1 MKKKALKKLFAVTLA
16 ASMVCSLAAC
26 GGKSD
31 DNAANNN
38 ADNSTTSS
46 SNTNAATDNNTSTD
60 NATAPA
66 ETTQRGKE
74 TVTFMTIDF
83 NAGTSNTG
91 EYADQI
97 LNQLNEAANVD
108 LQIEWILT
116 DVLEEKIT
124 LAMSS
129 PQTMPMVITHS
140 GMLTGNIVSAAKQG
154 AFVDL
159 NDYIWDSEKYPN
171 LSQMNKD
178 VADTLTVDG
187 KLIAI
192 PRTRDIG
199 RYGLSY
205 RKDWAEA
212 VGITSDPKTIDDVY
226 DMLYKFTYED
236 PDGNG
241 KDDTYGLEMTL
252 YTGPFDI
259 IQTWF
264 GVGNG
269 WAEVD
274 GKLVPVH
281 MQPEYQEAL
290 DWIKKVY
297 DDGLMPKDWAVRTTD
312 TWENGCKT
320 GESGVFIDTMDG
332 GRRIWDYF
340 GKEESYTPSVTNPDE
355 QASMRLLGAINDRT
369 LATSGYNGYFTV
381 SASTCDTPEK
391 VDAVLTLLDKLND
404 NDLRILVEY
413 GIEGVNWEKDADG
426 NLVDLDLE
434 NPTLAA
440 NYMGLNQLL
449 AYLPRYTPDP
459 APAMNE
465 SRQAQEDAYVANEK
479 YAVLNPATS
488 YLANSAT
495 YADIGATLDEE
506 LKQARTQYICGEI
519 DQAGLQAAWDS
530 WLSKGGQAIIDEVNE
545 QYLANQ

>member
-1 MKKKALKKLFAVTLA
+1 MKKKAMKKLFAAVLA

-26 GGKSD
+26 GGSGAD
-31 DNAANNN
+31 SNSASGGNTGNN
-38 ADNSTTSS
+38 AGTNTDAST
-46 SNTNAATDNNTSTD
+46 NTQTNNGDAAS
-60 NATAPA
+60 A

-91 EYADQI
+91 EYAQQI
-97 LNQLNEAANVD
+97 LDQVNEAANVD
-108 LQIEWILT
+108 LQIEWVLS

-171 LSQMNKD
+171 LSQMNKE
-178 VADTLTVDG
+178 VAETLTVDG

-226 DMLYKFTYED
+226 DMFYKFTYED

-241 KDDTYGLEMTL
+241 KDDTYGMEMTQ

-297 DDGLMPKDWAVRTTD
+297 DEGLMPKDWAVRTTD

-340 GKEESYTPSVTNPDE
+340 EKEDSYTASVSNPDE
-355 QASMRLLGAINDRT
+355 AASMKLLGAINGKT
-369 LATSGYNGYFTV
+369 LATSGYNGYFTL

-391 VDAVLTLLDKLND
+391 IDAVLTLLDKLND

-413 GIEGVNWEKDADG
+413 GIEDINWEKDADG

-434 NPTLAA
+434 DPTLAA

-449 AYLPRYTPDP
+449 AYLPRYTTDP
-459 APAMNE
+459 APAQNE
-465 SRQAQEDAYVANEK
+465 SRKAQEAAYVENEK
-479 YAVLNPATS
+479 YAVLNPATA

-530 WLSKGGQAIIDEVNE
+530 WLSKGGQTIIDEVNE
-545 QYLANQ
+545 QYQANQ

>member
-1 MKKKALKKLFAVTLA
+1 MKKKAMKKLFAAVLA

-26 GGKSD
+26 GGSGAD
-31 DNAANNN
+31 SNSASGGNTDNNAGTNTDAPANTQTNN
-38 ADNSTTSS
+38 AD
-46 SNTNAATDNNTSTD
+46 AAS
-60 NATAPA
+60 A

-91 EYADQI
+91 EYAQQI
-97 LNQLNEAANVD
+97 LDQVNEAANVD
-108 LQIEWILT
+108 LQIEWVLS

-171 LSQMNKD
+171 LSQMNKE
-178 VADTLTVDG
+178 VAETLTVDG

-226 DMLYKFTYED
+226 DMFYKFTYED

-241 KDDTYGLEMTL
+241 KDDTYGMEMTQ

-297 DDGLMPKDWAVRTTD
+297 DEGLMPKDWAVRTTD

-340 GKEESYTPSVTNPDE
+340 EKEDSYTASVSNPDE
-355 QASMRLLGAINDRT
+355 AASMKLLGAINGKT
-369 LATSGYNGYFTV
+369 LATSGYNGYFTL

-391 VDAVLTLLDKLND
+391 IDAVLTLLDKLND

-413 GIEGVNWEKDADG
+413 GIEDINWEKDADG

-434 NPTLAA
+434 DPTLAA

-449 AYLPRYTPDP
+449 AYLPRYTTDP
-459 APAMNE
+459 APAQNE
-465 SRQAQEDAYVANEK
+465 SRKAQEAAYVENEK
-479 YAVLNPATS
+479 YAVLNPATA

-530 WLSKGGQAIIDEVNE
+530 WLSKGGQTIIDEVNE
-545 QYLANQ
+545 QYQANQ